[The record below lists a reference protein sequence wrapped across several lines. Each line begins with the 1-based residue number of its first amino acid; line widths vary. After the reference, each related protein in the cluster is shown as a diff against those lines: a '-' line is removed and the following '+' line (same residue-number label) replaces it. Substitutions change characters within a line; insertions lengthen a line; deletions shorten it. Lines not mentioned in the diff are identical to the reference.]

1 MLVIHAWMVEIVQIM
16 EHHSLAH
23 ARLDIPVSAAKVSI
37 VFKNLLDAFFPFSI
51 FIPEK
56 NFVELAFLTKVWI
69 RHFWNVKNLSDV
81 KIIFQ
86 IFKLTVNRFIM
97 IILTNLQQ

>member
-1 MLVIHAWMVEIVQIM
+1 
-16 EHHSLAH
+16 
-23 ARLDIPVSAAKVSI
+23 
-37 VFKNLLDAFFPFSI
+37 
-51 FIPEK
+51 
-56 NFVELAFLTKVWI
+56 VWI